1 MKLLDE
7 RFTYHHALWSYALYH
22 QDEGRMS
29 DYLERSPMAG
39 RVGFYFESPM
49 LSVDPVERKW
59 YQHLEYK
66 PLVNARAHQLGK
78 TRKILNNAFWNQYHG
93 LLATLKYHKEIPNN
107 DLLGLTYYLLLQ
119 DRVEEAIAFHRRVSA
134 DKLTEKLQ
142 HDYLGLY
149 LAFYQGDLKKAR
161 QLATAH
167 ADHPV
172 DKWRNLFATANS
184 QLDEIEGKEGILV
197 DKEDRGQ
204 KQDQLASTQA
214 SFEFKVEDRQVQLS
228 YQNLKDVTVNY
239 YPMDVEL
246 LFSRKPF
253 MKEDTDHF
261 TYIVPNTVETVE
273 LPAKKTAHA
282 FAIPEKFHSSN
293 VMVEIVSKG
302 IRKSQA
308 YYANTLAVQM
318 VENYGQVRVTDQAKG
333 KPLPKTY
340 VKVYGKLA
348 NGQVR
353 FYKDGYT
360 DLRGR
365 FDYVSLNTGEL
376 DTVQSFAI
384 LILNDEHG
392 AIIREAKPPKQ

>member
-1 MKLLDE
+1 M
-7 RFTYHHALWSYALYH
+7 
-22 QDEGRMS
+22 
-29 DYLERSPMAG
+29 
-39 RVGFYFESPM
+39 
-49 LSVDPVERKW
+49 
-59 YQHLEYK
+59 
-66 PLVNARAHQLGK
+66 
-78 TRKILNNAFWNQYHG
+78 
-93 LLATLKYHKEIPNN
+93 
-107 DLLGLTYYLLLQ
+107 
-119 DRVEEAIAFHRRVSA
+119 
-134 DKLTEKLQ
+134 
-142 HDYLGLY
+142 
-149 LAFYQGDLKKAR
+149 
-161 QLATAH
+161 
-167 ADHPV
+167 
-172 DKWRNLFATANS
+172 
-184 QLDEIEGKEGILV
+184 V

-228 YQNLKDVTVNY
+228 YQNLKDITVNY

-273 LPAKKTAHA
+273 LPDKKTAHT
-282 FAIPEKFHSSN
+282 FVIPEKFHSSN
-293 VMVEIVSKG
+293 VMVEIVAKG

-333 KPLPKTY
+333 KSLPKTY